1 MDEVGKFARVSS
13 WHIMMSAYESVSG
26 KLFLGD
32 DEGVDFDWLAGRATE
47 AALAGVQRQDRLS
60 DIEALRDF
68 SEGDIRALTVKNGSL
83 RASDEEELTAAGI
96 GS

>member
-1 MDEVGKFARVSS
+1 MCAAEAL
-13 WHIMMSAYESVSG
+13 SG

-60 DIEALRDF
+60 DIETLCDF
-68 SEGDIRALTVKNGSL
+68 AEGDIRSLAIENGSL
-83 RASDEEELTAAGI
+83 RAGDEEELPAARV
-96 GS
+96 SP